1 MKSNFT
7 KKPIAIIC
15 FFALCLGA
23 ANYVWQKTS
32 VVSPE
37 TGITQQEVTA
47 PTAAQENAPIQV
59 LTPETKGETNAVSTA
74 KPSKTKKTTPS
85 VNTSHSSQKEVDNDK
100 LAYEENEEDEAA
112 ERKSVEGRW
121 AAEFEMI
128 KDPKT
133 GQIPRGIHQ
142 KEIAAAQKTHAFQL
156 PAELGEDGVTLRTLP
171 TIGVTS
177 RGPNN
182 YGGRTRAIG
191 FDKRNTQIILAGG
204 VSSGLFRS
212 TDGGATWTR
221 ITPAGLIHGVTAIAQ
236 DPRTT
241 GNNQDTWYFGTGE
254 NSSSAGG
261 TGAQYLGNGVWKS
274 TDNGL
279 TWTALASTQGNLY
292 SYDNDFDNINR
303 IIIDPNN
310 GAVLVAAGE
319 TIKRSDDGGAMWTN
333 VAGNTTTAGTN
344 PTEII
349 YNAVGNVFYA
359 AIHGAAASDKGGIY
373 NSANGITWTRIRT
386 PTQLQAGGVKRIT
399 LANAGNTANIYAF
412 YETTTPITCTG
423 GGTSNAGL
431 QFYYPTGMTWTDHS
445 QKIGTCAGG
454 TSDPKVINFQD
465 GYNMC
470 ITTKPDDSRIIF
482 LGGTEIYRL
491 DSLTSDYK
499 YIGGDQGAANATNLH
514 VDNHLLLFE
523 PGSNVTMWAGNDGGI
538 RKTDVTGTIAP
549 TATGG
554 YTWTDRTSG
563 YITYQYYRA
572 DINPT
577 NGSDF
582 VAGAAQD
589 NAITLQPST
598 AQAKEIHGG
607 DGTCIGVISGTDF
620 NTYNVIV
627 ATQNGSISRIVN
639 GAGSDIKPTGQAQ
652 GFKTYFLLDADNTNH
667 LYYPTN
673 AKKLYRTRN
682 ATAIADGT
690 IGDVTTGWEEMTGVA
705 ATLSGNVSALS
716 ITRNIGMGNAAYS
729 ASNANRKMYI
739 GTNDAKVYRLADPAF
754 GAIATAP
761 IDITPTGATGYVS
774 DITTNPYDDKEIMV
788 TYSNYATPSVW
799 YTADATAATPT
810 WVNVEGPVGTPVELA
825 SARSAMI
832 VRAGSTPVYI
842 VGTSTGVY
850 GTMTL
855 SGATT
860 AWERIGLDEIAFSP
874 SVAMR
879 LRPSDNKMVLGTH
892 GNGLF
897 MLAFPAAV
905 LPLDLLSFNAAKN
918 KEAVQLKWA
927 SANETGFSQ
936 YNVQKSDDGK
946 YFSLL
951 TTVKATGSGTYQAI
965 DDKPFAGQNYYRLE
979 MVDVDGKRRFS
990 KVVNVTFDTKVNL
1003 VSVYPNPA
1011 KTSVVTLDL
1020 TMNKESDLIFE
1031 WKDIAGR
1038 SRLRSQQKVAQGNSQ
1053 ISVDV
1058 SALESGMYFITTRNV
1073 ANNET
1078 LRVMRFIKQ

>member
-1 MKSNFT
+1 MKSLFT
-7 KKPIAIIC
+7 KNPIFLIC
-15 FFALCLGA
+15 CLALSIA
-23 ANYVWQKTS
+23 AVNYVWQKTS
-32 VVSPE
+32 TTSLEKAINNQEALAPKATQE
-37 TGITQQEVTA
+37 T
-47 PTAAQENAPIQV
+47 PNPII
-59 LTPETKGETNAVSTA
+59 TPEMAGKTSVTSVS
-74 KPSKTKKTTPS
+74 KPSKTKKVTPS
-85 VNTSHSSQKEVDNDK
+85 VKLSTASQKEVYDNK

-121 AAEFEMI
+121 EAEFEMI

-133 GQIPRGIHQ
+133 GKIPQGIRQ
-142 KEIAAAQKTHAFQL
+142 KEISSAQKAHAFQL

-171 TIGVTS
+171 TIGVTV

-221 ITPAGLIHGVTAIAQ
+221 ITPAGLIHGITAIAQ
-236 DPRTT
+236 DPRT
-241 GNNQDTWYFGTGE
+241 GQENTWYFGTGE

-333 VAGNTTTAGTN
+333 VAGNTTTAGAN

-359 AIHGAAASDKGGIY
+359 AIHGAAASDQGGVY
-373 NSANGITWTRIRT
+373 SSTNGIAWTKIRSST
-386 PTQLQAGGVKRIT
+386 ELDAGGVKRIV
-399 LANAGNTANIYAF
+399 LANAGNSANIYAF
-412 YETTTPITCTG
+412 YEITTPITCTIDN
-423 GGTSNAGL
+423 TKKSAAGL
-431 QFYYPTGMTWTDHS
+431 QFYSPTTMTWTDHS
-445 QKIGTCAGG
+445 QKISVCAGG

-499 YIGGDQGAANATNLH
+499 YIGGDQGAANTTNLH

-538 RKTDVTGTIAP
+538 RKTDVTGAIAAGP
-549 TATGG
+549 TGG

-598 AQAKEIHGG
+598 AEAKEIHGG

-620 NTYNVIV
+620 TTYNVIV

-639 GAGSDIKPTGQAQ
+639 GTGSNIKPTGQAQ

-682 ATAIADGT
+682 ATAITDGT
-690 IGDVTTGWEEMTGVA
+690 IGDVTTAWEEMTGIA

-716 ITRNIGMGNAAYS
+716 LTRNVGMGNAAYS
-729 ASNANRKMYI
+729 ASNASRKMYI
-739 GTNDAKVYRLADPAF
+739 GTNDAKVYRLADPAY

-774 DITTNPYDDKEIMV
+774 DIATNPYDDKEVMV

-799 YTADATAATPT
+799 YTADASVAIPT
-810 WVNVEGPVGTPVELA
+810 WVNVEGPAGTPVELA

-832 VRAGSTPVYI
+832 VRAGSTPVYV

-855 SGATT
+855 SGSTT
-860 AWERIGLDEIAFSP
+860 VWERIGEAEIAFSP

-879 LRPSDNKMVLGTH
+879 LRTSDNKMVLGTH

-897 MLAFPAAV
+897 MLSFPSGV
-905 LPLDLLSFNAAKN
+905 VPLDLLSFNATKN

-927 SANETGFSQ
+927 SANETGFSH

-979 MVDVDGKRRFS
+979 MVDFDGKRRFS

-1011 KTSVVTLDL
+1011 KTSTVTLDL
-1020 TMNKESDLIFE
+1020 TMNNASDLIFE
-1031 WKDIAGR
+1031 WTDIAGR
-1038 SRLRSQQKVAQGNSQ
+1038 SRLRSQQKVTQGNSQ